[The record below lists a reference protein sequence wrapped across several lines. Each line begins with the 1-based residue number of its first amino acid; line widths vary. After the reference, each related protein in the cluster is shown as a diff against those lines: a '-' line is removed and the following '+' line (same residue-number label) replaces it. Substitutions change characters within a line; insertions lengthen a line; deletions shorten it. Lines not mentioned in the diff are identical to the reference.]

1 MLLPL
6 SSKPRHSQGALVQLH
21 PDAVAP
27 ASQREGAAVGSK
39 LEVETLCFL

>member
-6 SSKPRHSQGALVQLH
+6 SSNPGHSQGALVQL
-21 PDAVAP
+21 PPNAVAP
-27 ASQREGAAVGSK
+27 ASQRGGAAAGSK